1 MFEVVACRLAG
12 ENARAISRNQVT
24 FSHSSLPGST
34 VRRAD
39 AKETNQASRFHDSAI
54 RESRRGFRRNDP
66 LRGTR
71 VVPTMAAGRKTRKD
85 ILIVRKT
92 FALETGSS
100 LLPVAKKRK
109 NMGIGTGSYISRE
122 RIYSNIDYRRTGIK
136 MLRLCRRDLNQQRQ
150 LVEICH
156 EQGNLTAIVLAR
168 ENCDT
173 QITHNGYCWVAE
185 KNEETNLP
193 ST

>member
-71 VVPTMAAGRKTRKD
+71 VVPTMTAGRKTSKD

-100 LLPVAKKRK
+100 LLPVAKKKGR
-109 NMGIGTGSYISRE
+109 IRE
-122 RIYSNIDYRRTGIK
+122 SGLDRIY
-136 MLRLCRRDLNQQRQ
+136 
-150 LVEICH
+150 
-156 EQGNLTAIVLAR
+156 LAR
-168 ENCDT
+168 EFIRT
-173 QITHNGYCWVAE
+173 
-185 KNEETNLP
+185 
-193 ST
+193 STIDVLESRCSDYVVEI